1 MIKKLKI
8 RKQILPF
15 ALAGT
20 ITLTTLS
27 GCNKKMDCDIDYH
40 HMHKYISEE
49 GFETYKDS
57 EYETNCDMNW
67 TKEITKPNKEQKE
80 MAKFD
85 LLKIE
90 DNKKAL
96 EKDTKNDLP
105 YVVYEYKHRYS
116 TPIRVGKITTY
127 AWHTSYK
134 LTTDANHSN
143 LTGYV
148 RDVSFK
154 YRGYKIG
161 KDEDGNL
168 CIFSSGLV
176 DNLLDIKEEY
186 PYFKISDYKE
196 KLYSKKQEK
205 PKGKV
210 KK

>member
-15 ALAGT
+15 ALAA
-20 ITLTTLS
+20 TLS

-57 EYETNCDMNW
+57 EYETDCDMNW
-67 TKEITKPNKEQKE
+67 TKEIIKPNKEQKE

-116 TPIRVGKITTY
+116 TLFV
-127 AWHTSYK
+127 
-134 LTTDANHSN
+134 
-143 LTGYV
+143 
-148 RDVSFK
+148 
-154 YRGYKIG
+154 
-161 KDEDGNL
+161 
-168 CIFSSGLV
+168 
-176 DNLLDIKEEY
+176 
-186 PYFKISDYKE
+186 
-196 KLYSKKQEK
+196 
-205 PKGKV
+205 
-210 KK
+210 

>member
-1 MIKKLKI
+1 LIKKLKI

-15 ALAGT
+15 ALAGSV
-20 ITLTTLS
+20 TLITLS
-27 GCNKKMDCDIDYH
+27 GCNKTMDCDIDYP

-49 GFETYKDS
+49 GFETFKDS
-57 EYETNCDMNW
+57 EYETDSDMNW
-67 TKEITKPNKEQKE
+67 TNEITKPNKEQKE
-80 MAKFD
+80 MDQFD

-90 DNKKAL
+90 DNRKAL

-105 YVVYEYKHRYS
+105 HVVYEYKHRYS
-116 TPIRVGKITTY
+116 TPIRVGKITTH

-154 YRGYKIG
+154 YRGYKIA
-161 KDEDGNL
+161 KDEEGNL
-168 CIFSSGLV
+168 QAFSSGLV
-176 DNLLDIKEEY
+176 DNLFDIEEEY
-186 PYFKISDYKE
+186 PYFKVSDYKE
-196 KLYSKKQEK
+196 KIYSKKYEK

-210 KK
+210 K